1 MHTCLRW
8 EGAAVFGRYLSDVD
22 EGGETHFTK
31 LNVTVLE
38 AVELDDIDPEAV
50 KQGLAQ
56 YTAAYA
62 AATEDYAKTEAE
74 IEALSAGACN
84 PDVVRAEID
93 EYKDVMPSHP

>member
-1 MHTCLRW
+1 MLW
-8 EGAAVFGRYLSDVD
+8 V
-22 EGGETHFTK
+22 
-31 LNVTVLE
+31 VLE

-74 IEALSAGACN
+74 IGVEVYQAMSFAIANSLRRLSFCKQQ
-84 PDVVRAEID
+84 RFRSRS
-93 EYKDVMPSHP
+93 KSLRRRTTT